1 MVNKLSTIGF
11 VVVPQSLSVTVGEE
25 VVFQCDHRPSAILGW
40 KINGTLLLHRPD
52 LENDFIDTTIGGL
65 HILTVTALAKYNT
78 TTIQCLTASESESSD
93 PAILQI
99 QG

>member
-1 MVNKLSTIGF
+1 MVNKLFTIGF
-11 VVVPQSLSVTVGEE
+11 VVVPQSLNVTVGEE
-25 VVFQCDHRPSAILGW
+25 VVFQCEHSSAAILGW
-40 KINGTLLLHRPD
+40 KINGILLNDQPD

-65 HILTVTALAKYNT
+65 HILTITALFKYNT
-78 TTIQCLTASESESSD
+78 TTVQCLTASESEATD